1 MIYGESEQGKMNEMD
16 KYVEHVMEMI
26 ASGGIDKEKLKN
38 KLISNWSK
46 LEIKAERLTK
56 EMNEILKEAG
66 ATETQIEWGI
76 DLPTLSWKEE
86 KRMCQLETEL
96 KDVLVEMAAV
106 KGAEEALKRMENKI
120 TVSRYRKWLHI
131 KLSSNSSRDK
141 SPA

>member
-1 MIYGESEQGKMNEMD
+1 MLQE
-16 KYVEHVMEMI
+16 VLTR
-26 ASGGIDKEKLKN
+26 EKLKN

-66 ATETQIEWGI
+66 ATETQIKWGI

-86 KRMCQLETEL
+86 KRMCKLETEL

-106 KGAEEALKRMENKI
+106 KGAEEALKRMEDI
-120 TVSRYRKWLHI
+120 
-131 KLSSNSSRDK
+131 
-141 SPA
+141 